1 MILNGN
7 KIPAFFKE
15 KAGGKKLNKGIS
27 IVEVLIAVVIIG
39 VGLAALF
46 GAIAFAFKISGL
58 IEETTVANALS
69 QEAIEAVRS
78 FRDGTTW
85 DTDGLETLSTGE
97 SSPHYPEL
105 DAGSLPKRTL
115 PEGTE
120 TVNGFTRKIIFEKVS
135 RDPITGD
142 IEDVYGAGNDDSD
155 TRKVIARV
163 SWKDKEV
170 EIITYLTNWKQ

>member
-1 MILNGN
+1 MVLNGN
-7 KIPAFFKE
+7 KIPAFFK
-15 KAGGKKLNKGIS
+15 KKTRGKKLNKGIS

-39 VGLAALF
+39 VGLTALF
-46 GAIAFAFKISGL
+46 GTIAFAFKISAL

-97 SSPHYPEL
+97 SNPHYPEL
-105 DAGSLPKRTL
+105 DISGPPKWTL
-115 PEGTE
+115 PEGSE
-120 TVNGFTRKIIFEKVS
+120 TVNGFARKIIFEKVS

-142 IEDVYGAGNDDSD
+142 IEDVYDAGNDDPD

-163 SWKDKEV
+163 SWKDEEI
-170 EIITYLTNWKQ
+170 EIITYFVNWR